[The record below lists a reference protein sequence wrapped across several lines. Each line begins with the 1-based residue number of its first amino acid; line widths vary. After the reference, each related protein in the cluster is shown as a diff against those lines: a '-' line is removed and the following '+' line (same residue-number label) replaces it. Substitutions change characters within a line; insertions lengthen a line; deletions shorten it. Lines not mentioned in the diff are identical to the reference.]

1 MNRLSS
7 ITQFKIEFLLP
18 LTSCRKVLGKMP
30 GTQFKIEF
38 LLPLTSC
45 RKVLGKMPG
54 KFFEANNVFSIE
66 YRT

>member
-30 GTQFKIEF
+30 D
-38 LLPLTSC
+38 
-45 RKVLGKMPG
+45 
-54 KFFEANNVFSIE
+54 KFAEANNVFCIE